1 MAKYKVTQWVT
12 ASVPIVSYVEANS
25 EEEAE
30 ENLSNNIGAGDW
42 KYRYDKIHY
51 GELESMEAE
60 KVEEAVKED
69 DLKTQHGEELLNKV
83 AMWIYHESSEPISE
97 IEYLLKKSGAVGDY
111 MDAVSESKEKVT
123 EDDEEEK
130 GPDHYR
136 WKNDSQL
143 AVVIGRLE
151 GAMDELDNA
160 IQYRGENS
168 AKFFN
173 NGDKA
178 GVGNLMGI
186 KQKLEDIHS
195 DWNKNTEYY
204 GM

>member
-1 MAKYKVTQWVT
+1 MV
-12 ASVPIVSYVEANS
+12 S
-25 EEEAE
+25 EELDLDDFSKKSPESISKQKKSIQPTLGDNPLE
-30 ENLSNNIGAGDW
+30 EDDEESFPNREIDRFGPEEDN
-42 KYRYDKIHY
+42 YDQPK
-51 GELESMEAE
+51 ESI
-60 KVEEAVKED
+60 KED
-69 DLKTQHGEELLNKV
+69 D
-83 AMWIYHESSEPISE
+83 
-97 IEYLLKKSGAVGDY
+97 
-111 MDAVSESKEKVT
+111 
-123 EDDEEEK
+123 EEK

-143 AVVIGRLE
+143 AVVIGRIE
-151 GAMDELDNA
+151 GAIDELDNA

-195 DWNKNTEYY
+195 DWNKSTEYY